1 MSSSVLVVDDSKLAR
16 LMVINLISEKWPE
29 AEIREAEN
37 ADQAF
42 VAIAENTPD
51 HVIMDHNMP
60 GMDGLDLAS
69 RLRDVAPKA
78 SLTLITANIQSSIRE
93 QAATLGCHFIAKP
106 VNESKI
112 AGLLAEL
119 GG

>member
-16 LMVINLISEKWPE
+16 LMVINLISERWPE
-29 AEIREAEN
+29 ADIREAEN

-42 VAIAENTPD
+42 VAIAEKAPD

-69 RLRDVAPKA
+69 RLRDVAPAA

-93 QAATLGCHFIAKP
+93 QAATLGCRFIAKP
-106 VNESKI
+106 VNEAKI
-112 AGLLAEL
+112 ADLLEDL